1 MFTRGNCEPE
11 ADDEDM
17 LSALQAAARVGTDA
31 LDRGEFKEFET
42 VEDLLVYLN
51 GLSEKVSF
59 RTPG

>member
-1 MFTRGNCEPE
+1 MFTHGNCEPE
-11 ADDEDM
+11 ADDEGM
-17 LSALQAAARVGTDA
+17 LSALQAAARVGIDA

-51 GLSEKVSF
+51 GLSEKVSS